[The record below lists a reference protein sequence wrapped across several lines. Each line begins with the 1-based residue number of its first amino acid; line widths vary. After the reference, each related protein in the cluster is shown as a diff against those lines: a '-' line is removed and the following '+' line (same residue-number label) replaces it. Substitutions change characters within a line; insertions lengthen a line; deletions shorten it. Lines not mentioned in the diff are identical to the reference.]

1 MTLRQ
6 PKQIKGFPLSPK
18 FVIKFI
24 DVPHG
29 LLQVNLKQQSARVA
43 LSEYESARIPFSEY
57 GTKQCVE
64 IFAYLIEGVYYV
76 TFCCDRFIRQR

>member
-1 MTLRQ
+1 M
-6 PKQIKGFPLSPK
+6 SEYE
-18 FVIKFI
+18 
-24 DVPHG
+24 
-29 LLQVNLKQQSARVA
+29 SARIA
-43 LSEYESARIPFSEY
+43 LSEYESARIALSEYESARIALSEYESARIALSEY